1 MHKIKALPAA
11 ALLALGA
18 LGATQVLAQT
28 ASADVPAADAQRVI
42 IDPDTGKL
50 RQPTPAEVRTME
62 ARAAAIRAA
71 RALAAPSPAAKPAAP
86 AEPMVRS
93 VGNGVQRARLTD
105 AFHSHSVVVRR
116 ADGTLDTQC
125 HETHDTALQALQK
138 ARSEARPAARA
149 ELE

>member
-1 MHKIKALPAA
+1 MHMIKALPAA

-18 LGATQVLAQT
+18 LGASQAIAQT
-28 ASADVPAADAQRVI
+28 APTDMPTADAQRVI

-50 RQPTPAEVRTME
+50 RQPTPAEVRAME
-62 ARAAAIRAA
+62 ARAAAVRAA
-71 RALAAPSPAAKPAAP
+71 RALAASAPAARPAAP
-86 AEPMVRS
+86 TEPMVRS

-105 AFHSHSVVVRR
+105 AFHSHSVAVRR

-125 HETHDTALQALQK
+125 HENHDAALQALQK